1 MIDSEY
7 LQKGKTYS
15 EMPDVHIIYI
25 SETDLWDAGRTTYPV
40 EKYFKGTDVAY
51 DDGRYILY
59 VNAEVDDGSDTAKL
73 MEYFKTTDPEDA
85 SQGDLSKR
93 VHLLK
98 CEKGGWDEMCE
109 VSEKWYRE
117 GEAAGEA
124 RGEMKAKQET
134 ALNMKKKGYPD
145 TTIADILEVG
155 VATLQKWFSEKPTV
169 AR

>member
-40 EKYFKGTDVAY
+40 EKHFKGTDVEY
-51 DDGRYILY
+51 DDGLYILY
-59 VNAEVDDGSDTAKL
+59 VNAAVDDGSDTAKL

-109 VSEKWYRE
+109 VSEKWYKE
-117 GEAAGEA
+117 GEAV
-124 RGEMKAKQET
+124 GEMKKAKET
-134 ALNMKKKGYPD
+134 AFELYSRKMPVE
-145 TTIADILEVG
+145 TIAEIIKVSPETVKG
-155 VATLQKWFSEKPTV
+155 WFSKKPTAV
-169 AR
+169 RQ